1 MEIIMNFKIN
11 SKQLDKLLGKVFPAI
26 PVRTTMS
33 VLENFLFE
41 IEDGVLT
48 VSATDLEIAL
58 RTSLNVDADEN
69 LSMVVPAKLLFD
81 VVKSLGDT
89 MISFATESNQK
100 MILTT
105 ENGQYAIGF
114 ASAEEFPKL
123 PVIQKEKSITLSGKT
138 LKKAIDKTSFAISK
152 EAMRPAMMGA
162 LLECTEGG
170 LTFVATD
177 GHRLVKFIDQKVT
190 FTEHENYILP
200 ERAVGVL
207 GKLVNDN
214 DLTLFLSE
222 THLSFVMDD
231 VEFSSRLIAQ
241 KYPDYTS
248 VIPIENENK
257 LKIHR
262 GDLHAAIKRMLLF
275 STSNYQQVKFSIS
288 ASSLEVSSEDIDK
301 GSSAKETIGCT
312 YTGEPMDIG
321 FNTAYANDILTHLDE
336 GEIQFKLHSPT
347 KACVI
352 EPVEKTADEEL
363 LMLLMP
369 VRLNS

>member
-1 MEIIMNFKIN
+1 MNFKIN
-11 SKQLDKLLGKVFPAI
+11 SKQLEKLLAKVFPAI
-26 PVRTTMS
+26 PARTTMS
-33 VLENFLFE
+33 ILENFLFD
-41 IEDGVLT
+41 IKDGVLT
-48 VSATDLEIAL
+48 VSATDLEISL
-58 RTSLNVDADEN
+58 RASLNVDAEEN
-69 LSMVVPAKLLFD
+69 LSMVIPAKLLFD

-89 MISFATESNQK
+89 MISFTTEANQK
-100 MILTT
+100 MKLIT
-105 ENGQYAIGF
+105 ENGEYAIGF
-114 ASAEEFPKL
+114 TTSEEFPKL
-123 PVIQKEKSITLSGKT
+123 PIIKKDKSLTLSGKT

-162 LLECTEGG
+162 LLECAENG

-190 FTEHENYILP
+190 FTEHENYIIP

-214 DLTLFLSE
+214 DLTLYFGDS
-222 THLSFVMDD
+222 HLSFVMED
-231 VEFSSRLIAQ
+231 VEFSSRLIAE

-248 VIPIENENK
+248 VIPIENENILK
-257 LKIHR
+257 LNR
-262 GDLHAAIKRMLLF
+262 GDLLSAIKRMLLF
-275 STSNYQQVKFSIS
+275 STSNYQQVKFSLS
-288 ASSLEVSSEDIDK
+288 ETSVVVSSEDIDK
-301 GSSAKETIGCT
+301 GSSAKETIQCT
-312 YTGEPMDIG
+312 YTGEPMEIG
-321 FNTAYANDILTHLDE
+321 FNTAYANDVLMHLDE

-352 EPVEKTADEEL
+352 EPVEKTEQEEL

>member
-1 MEIIMNFKIN
+1 MNFKIN
-11 SKQLDKLLGKVFPAI
+11 SKQLEKLLAKVYPAI
-26 PVRTTMS
+26 PARTTMS
-33 VLENFLFE
+33 ILENFLFE
-41 IEDGVLT
+41 IEDGNLT

-58 RTSLNVDADEN
+58 RTSLNVDAQEN
-69 LSMVVPAKLLFD
+69 ITMVVPAKLLFD

-89 MISFATESNQK
+89 MINFTTESNQK
-100 MILTT
+100 MKLTT
-105 ENGQYAIGF
+105 ENGQYAIGY

-123 PVIQKEKSITLSGKT
+123 PVIQKEKSITLNGKT

-162 LLECTEGG
+162 LLECTETG
-170 LTFVATD
+170 LTFVTTD
-177 GHRLVKFIDQKVT
+177 GHRLVKFIDQSVT
-190 FTEHENYILP
+190 FANHENYILP

-214 DLTLFLSE
+214 DLTLYLSD

-248 VIPIENENK
+248 VIPIENENILK
-257 LKIHR
+257 LSR
-262 GDLHAAIKRMLLF
+262 TELHSAIKRMLLF

-288 ASSLEVSSEDIDK
+288 TSSLEVSSEDIDK
-301 GSSAKETIGCT
+301 GSSAKETIACT
-312 YTGEPMDIG
+312 YSGEPMDIG
-321 FNTAYANDILTHLDE
+321 FNTAYANDILTHLDD
-336 GEIQFKLHSPT
+336 GDIQFKLHSPT

-352 EPVEKTADEEL
+352 EPVEKKEHEEL

>member
-1 MEIIMNFKIN
+1 MNFKIN
-11 SKQLDKLLGKVFPAI
+11 SKQLEKLLSKVFPAI
-26 PVRTTMS
+26 PARTTMS
-33 VLENFLFE
+33 ILENFLLE
-41 IEDGVLT
+41 IEDGNLT

-58 RTSLNVDADEN
+58 RASLNVDANEN

-89 MISFATESNQK
+89 LINFTIESNQK
-100 MILTT
+100 MQLTT

-114 ASAEEFPKL
+114 TSADDFPKL
-123 PVIQKEKSITLSGKT
+123 PVVQKEKSITLNGKT
-138 LKKAIDKTSFAISK
+138 LKKAIEKTSFAISK

-162 LLECTEGG
+162 LLECTETG
-170 LTFVATD
+170 LIFVATD
-177 GHRLVKFIDQKVT
+177 GHRLVKFIDQSVT
-190 FTEHENYILP
+190 FANHENYILP

-207 GKLVNDN
+207 GKLVNEN
-214 DLTLFLSE
+214 SLTLYLSD

-231 VEFSSRLIAQ
+231 LEFSSRLIAQ

-248 VIPIENENK
+248 VIPIENENILK
-257 LKIHR
+257 LSR
-262 GDLHAAIKRMLLF
+262 NDLHAAIKRMLLF
-275 STSNYQQVKFSIS
+275 STSNYQQVKFSLS
-288 ASSLEVSSEDIDK
+288 PSTLEVSSEDIDK
-301 GSSAKETIGCT
+301 GSSAKETVSCA

-321 FNTAYANDILTHLDE
+321 FNTAYANDILMHLDE

-352 EPVEKTADEEL
+352 EPVEKKEQEEL

>member
-1 MEIIMNFKIN
+1 MNFKIN
-11 SKQLDKLLGKVFPAI
+11 SKQLEKLLAKVFPAI
-26 PVRTTMS
+26 PARTTMS
-33 VLENFLFE
+33 ILEKFLFD

-58 RTSLNVDADEN
+58 RTSLNVDANEN
-69 LSMVVPAKLLFD
+69 ISMVVPAKLLFD

-89 MISFATESNQK
+89 MISFTTESNQK
-100 MILTT
+100 MKLTT
-105 ENGQYAIGF
+105 ENGQYAIGY
-114 ASAEEFPKL
+114 APADEFPKL
-123 PVIQKEKSITLSGKT
+123 PVIQKEKSITLNGKT

-162 LLECTEGG
+162 LLECTETG
-170 LTFVATD
+170 LTFVTTD
-177 GHRLVKFIDQKVT
+177 GHRLVKFIDQSVT
-190 FTEHENYILP
+190 FANHENYILP

-207 GKLVNDN
+207 GKLVNDT
-214 DLTLFLSE
+214 DLTLYLSD

-248 VIPIENENK
+248 VIPIENENILK
-257 LKIHR
+257 LSR
-262 GDLHAAIKRMLLF
+262 NDLHSAIKRMLLF

-301 GSSAKETIGCT
+301 GSSAKETIVCT
-312 YTGEPMDIG
+312 YSGEPMDIG
-321 FNTAYANDILTHLDE
+321 FNTAYANDILTHLDD
-336 GEIQFKLHSPT
+336 GDIQFKLHSPT

-352 EPVEKTADEEL
+352 EPVEKKEHEEL

>member
-1 MEIIMNFKIN
+1 MNFKIN
-11 SKQLDKLLGKVFPAI
+11 SKQLEKLLSKVFPAI
-26 PVRTTMS
+26 PTRTTMS

-41 IEDGVLT
+41 IEEGVLT

-58 RTSLNVDADEN
+58 RTSLNVDASESN
-69 LSMVVPAKLLFD
+69 EGGLSMVVPAKLLFD

-89 MISFATESNQK
+89 MISFTTEENQK
-100 MILTT
+100 MKLTT

-162 LLECTEGG
+162 LLECSENG
-170 LTFVATD
+170 LTFVTTD
-177 GHRLVKFIDQKVT
+177 GHRLVKFIDYTVK
-190 FTEHENYILP
+190 FANPENYILP

-207 GKLVNDN
+207 GKLVSEN
-214 DLTLFLSE
+214 DLTLYLSE

-248 VIPIENENK
+248 VIPIENENILK
-257 LKIHR
+257 LSR
-262 GDLHAAIKRMLLF
+262 NDLHAAIKRMLLF

-301 GSSAKETIGCT
+301 GSSAKETIACT
-312 YTGEPMDIG
+312 YTGEPLDIG
-321 FNTAYANDILTHLDE
+321 FNTAYANDILVHLDE
-336 GEIQFKLHSPT
+336 GDIQFKLHSPT

-352 EPVEKTADEEL
+352 EPVEKTENEEL

>member
-1 MEIIMNFKIN
+1 MNFKIN